1 MESHIFMHVLPRSF
15 EKRRLGFFDGGV
27 EGYRK
32 VSLILGGCRRQEE
45 SFELTDNG
53 TCRQTHF

>member
-1 MESHIFMHVLPRSF
+1 MHVLPRSF